1 MIALLIAAGA
11 AVGAPLRY
19 LIDRGIQARFGT
31 LFPWGTLVAN
41 VCACLVLG
49 LITGTA
55 TAVSPPEVYALIG
68 TGLCGALST
77 LSTFSYQALRFA
89 EEGFCLFA
97 LAYVA
102 GTVVAGLGGAAAGV
116 AIAHATWA
124 LASRGCCR
132 CRPVAVSASVTIS
145 RSQAHIT
152 LPRDMHDSSHS
163 GIRRLRCPAGLVLW
177 RTASISGIAASS
189 ATMQNATSPPAET
202 SIRTPITTLPATQ
215 AVP

>member
-31 LFPWGTLVAN
+31 LFPWGTLAAN

-55 TAVSPPEVYALIG
+55 TAASPPQVYALIG

-97 LAYVA
+97 FAYIA
-102 GTVVAGLGGAAAGV
+102 CTVVAGLAAAAAGV
-116 AIAHATWA
+116 AIADATWA
-124 LASRGCCR
+124 LASRGWR
-132 CRPVAVSASVTIS
+132 SRPVAVTACITIPRWLTSLSA
-145 RSQAHIT
+145 RHA
-152 LPRDMHDSSHS
+152 
-163 GIRRLRCPAGLVLW
+163 
-177 RTASISGIAASS
+177 
-189 ATMQNATSPPAET
+189 
-202 SIRTPITTLPATQ
+202 
-215 AVP
+215 

>member
-1 MIALLIAAGA
+1 MIPLLVAAGA

-31 LFPWGTLVAN
+31 LFPWGTLAAN

-55 TAVSPPEVYALIG
+55 TAASPPQVYALIG

-97 LAYVA
+97 FAYIA
-102 GTVVAGLGGAAAGV
+102 CTVVAGLAAAAAGV
-116 AIAHATWA
+116 AIADATWA
-124 LASRGCCR
+124 LASRGWR
-132 CRPVAVSASVTIS
+132 SRPVAVTACITIPRWLTSLSA
-145 RSQAHIT
+145 RHA
-152 LPRDMHDSSHS
+152 
-163 GIRRLRCPAGLVLW
+163 
-177 RTASISGIAASS
+177 
-189 ATMQNATSPPAET
+189 
-202 SIRTPITTLPATQ
+202 
-215 AVP
+215 

>member
-55 TAVSPPEVYALIG
+55 TAVCPPEVYALIG

-102 GTVVAGLGGAAAGV
+102 GTVVAGLGGAGAGV

-132 CRPVAVSASVTIS
+132 CRRSLCQRPRPSRAGSHHPSARHARFLSLRNLAPLLPGRTCPVVD
-145 RSQAHIT
+145 RHYQ
-152 LPRDMHDSSHS
+152 RDRREFGDYAECDEPTS
-163 GIRRLRCPAGLVLW
+163 G
-177 RTASISGIAASS
+177 
-189 ATMQNATSPPAET
+189 NFD
-202 SIRTPITTLPATQ
+202 
-215 AVP
+215 